1 MTRRGWQVPTRRW
14 STYPSLTTLTGT
26 FTLDHSDS
34 GNLWHSSGTLFGKS
48 WSWVLGEIFLTLTL
62 TSAPWPRFQMGGCLI
77 DIFFKTFKSWVPW
90 VSLKEWAFSICYFW
104 ENSIGGT
111 TPTKFPN
118 FVNVPIIWSWASKII
133 KIFADH
139 RNDQNSPRSNKIIKI
154 CPLIHPQSHSY
165 SSDIFKN
172 LGSKIRIYKN
182 YPRWTSGSICK
193 CVAETLTEKR
203 VLQQKFKHLEVI
215 AHIFNLHHH
224 PLHEGCKNV
233 IVGQIVMIMKK

>member
-1 MTRRGWQVPTRRW
+1 MIRRGWQVPTRRW

-34 GNLWHSSGTLFGKS
+34 GNLLHSSGTLFGKS

-118 FVNVPIIWSWASKII
+118 FVNVPIIWSWASKMI
-133 KIFADH
+133 KIFTDH
-139 RNDQNSPRSNKIIKI
+139 RNDQNPPRSYKIIKI
-154 CPLIHPQSHSY
+154 CPLVVPF
-165 SSDIFKN
+165 IFFRDYQKSWQQDKN
-172 LGSKIRIYKN
+172 LSKLSQVDKWVYLQMCGRDFDWEESS
-182 YPRWTSGSICK
+182 P
-193 CVAETLTEKR
+193 TE
-203 VLQQKFKHLEVI
+203 VQTFGGDCAYLQSSSSSSSWRL
-215 AHIFNLHHH
+215 
-224 PLHEGCKNV
+224 
-233 IVGQIVMIMKK
+233 